1 VLPAA
6 VARVPHTLPRVV
18 AAADKLLLLLPLPL
32 AIEVAHQ
39 L

>member
-18 AAADKLLLLLPLPL
+18 AAADKLLLPLPL